1 MRTSY
6 YMKHKAT
13 GEIVPIWFRGIN
25 GDYYTAQ
32 AGEGKREII
41 PWNEA
46 SGWERVK
53 RTTQERVIQGLYSGT
68 WSDET
73 TAEDRAD
80 AKRLLAEYRANCPG
94 TAFRCITRREKAF

>member
-1 MRTSY
+1 MKVSY
-6 YMKHKAT
+6 YMKNKTT

-25 GDYYTAQ
+25 GNYHTAL
-32 AGEGKREII
+32 AGEGVREHI

-46 SGWERVK
+46 SEWERVK
-53 RTTQERVIQGLYSGT
+53 RTMQELVIQGLYYGT

-94 TAFRCITRREKAF
+94 TAFRCITRRENAF